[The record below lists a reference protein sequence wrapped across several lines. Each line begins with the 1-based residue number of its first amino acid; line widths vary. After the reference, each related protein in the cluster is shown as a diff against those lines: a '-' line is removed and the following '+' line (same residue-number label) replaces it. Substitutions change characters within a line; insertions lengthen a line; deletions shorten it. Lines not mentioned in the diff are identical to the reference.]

1 MQPAQQRA
9 QGPIAALPAQ
19 WKRGGV
25 RADADPSAAAPDAS
39 ATCANAATGENPSA
53 RAADRRTFAAL
64 RKPGVCL
71 FMGHLFQETS
81 LIPHHAVYRP
91 MLSHFGRERKIG
103 TRVQPRPPI
112 LSRMSHL
119 VDKLPHLLSTI
130 RARIQ
135 ESQRRTNDPQA
146 RDEPSEGAASFI
158 TLCGPARPNGLYKA
172 SGGKGR
178 AELRRLDK
186 LSELRARRSIIQAES

>member
-1 MQPAQQRA
+1 M
-9 QGPIAALPAQ
+9 
-19 WKRGGV
+19 
-25 RADADPSAAAPDAS
+25 S
-39 ATCANAATGENPSA
+39 
-53 RAADRRTFAAL
+53 
-64 RKPGVCL
+64 
-71 FMGHLFQETS
+71 HLFRETS

-91 MLSHFGRERKIG
+91 MLPRFEHERKIG

-112 LSRMSHL
+112 LSRVSHL

-130 RARIQ
+130 RAQIQ

-158 TLCGPARPNGLYKA
+158 TLCGSARPNGLYKA

-178 AELRRLDK
+178 AELRRFG
-186 LSELRARRSIIQAES
+186 